1 VYYGTAP
8 RRYEQGVGNGTY
20 TTTINATI
28 SSLPPGFTYYF
39 AVTAVDATGL
49 ESAYSGEVSKVIQN

>member
-1 VYYGTAP
+1 MGS
-8 RRYEQGVGNGTY
+8 GIY

-39 AVTAVDATGL
+39 AVTAVDASGL